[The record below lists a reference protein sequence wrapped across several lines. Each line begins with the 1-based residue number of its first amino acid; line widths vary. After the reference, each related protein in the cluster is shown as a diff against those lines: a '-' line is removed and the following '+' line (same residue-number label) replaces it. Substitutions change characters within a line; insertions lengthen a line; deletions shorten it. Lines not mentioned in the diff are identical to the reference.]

1 MFCAVI
7 QGASDVGKELT
18 EDEVQKAMDFCTNIY
33 APVDPDQSKIV
44 RERID
49 PQLLAKDGPILLPDD
64 ISNIVGPQDEEVV
77 NLLKRYHARRP
88 LRELFDT
95 HGHFSHEELD
105 GFVISCEG
113 GRLGLAAVKDQK

>member
-1 MFCAVI
+1 
-7 QGASDVGKELT
+7 
-18 EDEVQKAMDFCTNIY
+18 MDFCTNIY
-33 APVDPDQSKIV
+33 APVDPDQFKIV